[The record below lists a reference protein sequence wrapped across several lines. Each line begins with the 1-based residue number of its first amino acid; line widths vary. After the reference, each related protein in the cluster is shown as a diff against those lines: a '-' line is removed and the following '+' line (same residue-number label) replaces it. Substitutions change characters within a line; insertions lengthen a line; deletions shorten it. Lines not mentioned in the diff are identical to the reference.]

1 MINYLQSLIRHILAP
16 LPSGAI
22 AEICSKQIFIL
33 ILLGFPLIVSAAPTV
48 DEIIHRS
55 NLTVYYQGQDG
66 RAQVK
71 MAITDNQGR
80 TRKRR
85 MTILRLDESKS
96 DVLEGNAYLSGQKF
110 YVYFHRPADVN
121 KMAFLVW
128 KQLDRGDDRWLYLPA
143 LDLVKRIAATDKR
156 TSFVGSDFFYEDVS
170 GRSLDEDTHELIET
184 TKNYYVIK
192 NTPKKPRDVKFAY
205 YKMFIHKTSF
215 IPVQVEYY
223 DKADTKYRV
232 ARALGV
238 KTIQGFPTVTKAV
251 MENLKT
257 GSKTVMEY
265 TKVEYDL
272 GLDIA
277 LFTERFL
284 RKAPRKQLR

>member
-1 MINYLQSLIRHILAP
+1 MSSRRPPGFLLA
-16 LPSGAI
+16 
-22 AEICSKQIFIL
+22 
-33 ILLGFPLIVSAAPTV
+33 LLTLTLSFPASAAPTV
-48 DEIIHRS
+48 DEIVHHA
-55 NLTVYYQGQDG
+55 NLTAYYQGQDG

-71 MAITDNQGR
+71 MTITDSQGR
-80 TRKRR
+80 IRKRR
-85 MTILRLDESKS
+85 LTILRLDESGS
-96 DVLEGNAYLSGQKF
+96 DALENHAYLGGQKF

-128 KQLDRGDDRWLYLPA
+128 KHLDRDDDRWLYLPA

-170 GRSLDEDTHELIET
+170 GRSLDEDNHELVET

-192 NTPKKPRDVKFAY
+192 NTPKDPAAVEFAY

-223 DKADTKYRV
+223 DKAGTKYRV
-232 ARALGV
+232 ARALEV
-238 KTIQGFPTVTKAV
+238 KTIQGFPTVTKAR
-251 MENLKT
+251 MENLRT
-257 GSKTVMEY
+257 GSATVMAY
-265 TKVEYDL
+265 TKVEYNI
-272 GLDIA
+272 GLDDS

-284 RKAPRKQLR
+284 RKAPRKLLR